1 MKTLSRTQQYGV
13 NMLNRETRDQR
24 EDFLT
29 NVVTY
34 EVNRLERMIS
44 DWNNRNLTTEHTQY
58 RLQSNAKHAEQML
71 TRKTTNTLK
80 WLNEGNE
87 YFDTKLQQA
96 AIKIDGFGFLQDNVA
111 LDIVDSELTDAG
123 LSFYINGTDRKTS
136 QSVGRIYARLI
147 WVNCYEKR
155 SHYRW
160 IVTLKDAPKK
170 VEVAEVTEVTA
181 PTTTR
186 KAAGRRAQIEA
197 LLSQSMT
204 AKQMAETLEMNV
216 SYVRKIVRDIK
227 LG

>member
-1 MKTLSRTQQYGV
+1 MTTKKQQYGIK
-13 NMLNRETRDQR
+13 LLDRETRNQR

-34 EVNRLERMIS
+34 ETSRLQKMIDVWEKRDLSSEHTKYRLES
-44 DWNNRNLTTEHTQY
+44 NY
-58 RLQSNAKHAEQML
+58 RYAQVTMEKI
-71 TRKTTNTLK
+71 TTNTMK

-96 AIKIDGFGFLQDNVA
+96 ATKIEGFGFLEDNVM
-111 LDIVDSELTDAG
+111 LDIVDTELTDAG
-123 LSFYINGTDRKTS
+123 LSFYINGWDRNTN
-136 QSVGRIYARLI
+136 QSIGRISARLI
-147 WVNCYEKR
+147 WVNCYEKQ

-160 IVTLKDAPKK
+160 IVTLKDAPKVK
-170 VEVAEVTEVTA
+170 EVVEVAEVTA

-204 AKQMAETLEMNV
+204 AKQMAETLDMNV
-216 SYVRKIVRDIK
+216 SYVRSILRAIK

>member
-1 MKTLSRTQQYGV
+1 MTTKKQQYGITL
-13 NMLNRETRDQR
+13 LNRETREQR

-34 EVNRLERMIS
+34 ETERLNKMITMWESRDLSSEHTKYRLE
-44 DWNNRNLTTEHTQY
+44 
-58 RLQSNAKHAEQML
+58 SNYKYAQNAFK
-71 TRKTTNTLK
+71 RITTNTMK
-80 WLNEGNE
+80 WLNDGNE

-96 AIKIDGFGFLQDNVA
+96 AAKIEGFGFLEDNVM
-111 LDIVDSELTDAG
+111 LDIVESELTSAG
-123 LSFYINGTDRKTS
+123 LSFYINGWDRNTN
-136 QSVGRIYARLI
+136 QSIGRIYARLI
-147 WVNCYEKR
+147 WVNCYEKQ

-170 VEVAEVTEVTA
+170 VEVVAEVTEVTA

-227 LG
+227 QG